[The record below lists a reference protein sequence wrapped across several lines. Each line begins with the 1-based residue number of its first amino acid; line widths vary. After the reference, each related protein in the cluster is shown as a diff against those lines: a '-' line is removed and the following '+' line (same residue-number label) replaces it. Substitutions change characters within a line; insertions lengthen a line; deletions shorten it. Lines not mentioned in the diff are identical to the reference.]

1 MSDKQDAL
9 IEVVDLITRHGLTID
24 DVSAALKGEPAFKAA
39 KSGGILSRL
48 FTYIGGTFVI
58 VGLSIYVGLRW
69 DDLDALG
76 RVMVTLGPGF
86 CIFVLALV
94 CTTDPRT
101 ERVATP
107 LFVLAA
113 LVQPTGILVMLQ
125 EYSSGGEPAHGV
137 LFMNGVMAIQ
147 QGCTFIARRRTVL
160 ALTTIFF
167 TLGFFTIAFDLL
179 GVHHNLIGLV
189 MGASLICIA
198 WSLDRSRHRSIAG
211 LAYFF
216 GSGIFLAA
224 AWDWLHNTVADP
236 LFLALACGGIFLSTV
251 ARSRSLLLVAT
262 IALVGYLGDFINDRF
277 GDDLSGPLML
287 IVIGFVLIGF
297 GVLAVAINN
306 RFIVGRSGRTGL
318 TVGRASRWTRPTL
331 SISLQSAPRSIP
343 SRPESSAAPRPART
357 RGLVAR
363 RARRGADS
371 RAGECR

>member
-125 EYSSGGEPAHGV
+125 EYSSGGEP
-137 LFMNGVMAIQ
+137 
-147 QGCTFIARRRTVL
+147 RT
-160 ALTTIFF
+160 
-167 TLGFFTIAFDLL
+167 
-179 GVHHNLIGLV
+179 
-189 MGASLICIA
+189 
-198 WSLDRSRHRSIAG
+198 
-211 LAYFF
+211 
-216 GSGIFLAA
+216 
-224 AWDWLHNTVADP
+224 
-236 LFLALACGGIFLSTV
+236 ACCS
-251 ARSRSLLLVAT
+251 
-262 IALVGYLGDFINDRF
+262 
-277 GDDLSGPLML
+277 
-287 IVIGFVLIGF
+287 
-297 GVLAVAINN
+297 
-306 RFIVGRSGRTGL
+306 
-318 TVGRASRWTRPTL
+318 
-331 SISLQSAPRSIP
+331 
-343 SRPESSAAPRPART
+343 
-357 RGLVAR
+357 
-363 RARRGADS
+363 
-371 RAGECR
+371 

>member
-1 MSDKQDAL
+1 
-9 IEVVDLITRHGLTID
+9 
-24 DVSAALKGEPAFKAA
+24 
-39 KSGGILSRL
+39 
-48 FTYIGGTFVI
+48 
-58 VGLSIYVGLRW
+58 
-69 DDLDALG
+69 
-76 RVMVTLGPGF
+76 LGPGF

-94 CTTDPRT
+94 CTTDPRL
-101 ERVATP
+101 ERASTP

-113 LVQPTGILVMLQ
+113 LVEPTGIVVMLQ

-160 ALTTIFF
+160 ALTTIVF

-224 AWDWLHNTVADP
+224 AWDWLHDTVADP
-236 LFLALACGGIFLSTV
+236 LFLALACGAIFLSTV
-251 ARSRSLLLVAT
+251 TRSRSLLLVAT
-262 IALVGYLGDFINDRF
+262 IALVGYLGDFIDDHF
-277 GDDLSGPLML
+277 ADDLSGPLML

-297 GVLAVAINN
+297 GGLAVAINN
-306 RFIVGRSGRTGL
+306 RFIS
-318 TVGRASRWTRPTL
+318 
-331 SISLQSAPRSIP
+331 QRSI
-343 SRPESSAAPRPART
+343 AAGPKGPDPAI
-357 RGLVAR
+357 
-363 RARRGADS
+363 
-371 RAGECR
+371 

>member
-1 MSDKQDAL
+1 
-9 IEVVDLITRHGLTID
+9 
-24 DVSAALKGEPAFKAA
+24 
-39 KSGGILSRL
+39 
-48 FTYIGGTFVI
+48 
-58 VGLSIYVGLRW
+58 
-69 DDLDALG
+69 
-76 RVMVTLGPGF
+76 
-86 CIFVLALV
+86 
-94 CTTDPRT
+94 
-101 ERVATP
+101 
-107 LFVLAA
+107 
-113 LVQPTGILVMLQ
+113 
-125 EYSSGGEPAHGV
+125 
-137 LFMNGVMAIQ
+137 MAIQ

-306 RFIVGRSGRTGL
+306 RFIVGRSSRTGL
-318 TVGRASRWTRPTL
+318 TAGRA
-331 SISLQSAPRSIP
+331 
-343 SRPESSAAPRPART
+343 
-357 RGLVAR
+357 GH
-363 RARRGADS
+363 
-371 RAGECR
+371 

>member
-24 DVSAALKGEPAFKAA
+24 EVSAALKGEPAFKAA

-48 FTYIGGTFVI
+48 FAYIGGTFVI
-58 VGLSIYVGLRW
+58 VGLSIYVGMRW
-69 DDLDALG
+69 NDLDALG
-76 RVMVTLGPGF
+76 RVLVTLGPGF
-86 CIFVLALV
+86 CLFVLALV
-94 CTTDPRT
+94 CTTDARL
-101 ERVATP
+101 ERVSTP

-113 LVQPTGILVMLQ
+113 LVQPTGIMVMLQ

-224 AWDWLHNTVADP
+224 AWDWLHDTVADP
-236 LFLALACGGIFLSTV
+236 LFLALACGAIFLSTV
-251 ARSRSLLLVAT
+251 TRSRSLLLVAT
-262 IALVGYLGDFINDRF
+262 IALVGYLGNFIEEHF

-297 GVLAVAINN
+297 GGLAVAINN
-306 RFIVGRSGRTGL
+306 RFITQR
-318 TVGRASRWTRPTL
+318 
-331 SISLQSAPRSIP
+331 
-343 SRPESSAAPRPART
+343 SAAGPNGPAFFVCDGPSAAVERI
-357 RGLVAR
+357 
-363 RARRGADS
+363 
-371 RAGECR
+371 GE

>member
-24 DVSAALKGEPAFKAA
+24 EVSAALKGEPAFKAA
-39 KSGGILSRL
+39 RSGGILSRL
-48 FTYIGGTFVI
+48 FAYIGGTFVI
-58 VGLSIYVGLRW
+58 VGLAIYIGLRW

-86 CIFVLALV
+86 CVFVLALV
-94 CTTDPRT
+94 CTTDARL
-101 ERVATP
+101 ERAATP

-113 LVQPTGILVMLQ
+113 LLEPAGIMVTLQ
-125 EYSSGGEPAHGV
+125 EYASGGEPAHGV

-147 QGCTFIARRRTVL
+147 QGSTFIARRRTVL
-160 ALTTIFF
+160 ALTTIVF
-167 TLGFFTIAFDLL
+167 TLGFFTVAFDLL

-189 MGASLICIA
+189 MGASLICVG

-224 AWDWLHNTVADP
+224 AWDWLHDTAADP
-236 LFLALACGGIFLSTV
+236 LFLALACGAIFLSTV

-262 IALVGYLGDFINDRF
+262 IALVGYLGDFIEDRF

-287 IVIGFVLIGF
+287 IVIGFILIGF

-306 RFIVGRSGRTGL
+306 RFISQR
-318 TVGRASRWTRPTL
+318 
-331 SISLQSAPRSIP
+331 
-343 SRPESSAAPRPART
+343 SAAAGPEGPA
-357 RGLVAR
+357 LP
-363 RARRGADS
+363 
-371 RAGECR
+371 

>member
-24 DVSAALKGEPAFKAA
+24 EVSAALKGEPAFKAA

-48 FTYIGGTFVI
+48 FAYIGGTFVI
-58 VGLSIYVGLRW
+58 VGLSIYVGMRW
-69 DDLDALG
+69 NDLDALG

-86 CIFVLALV
+86 CLFVLALV
-94 CTTDPRT
+94 CTTDARL
-101 ERVATP
+101 ERVSTP

-113 LVQPTGILVMLQ
+113 LVQPTGIMVMLQ

-224 AWDWLHNTVADP
+224 AWDWLHDTVADP
-236 LFLALACGGIFLSTV
+236 LFLALACGAIFLSTV
-251 ARSRSLLLVAT
+251 TRSRSLLLVAT
-262 IALVGYLGDFINDRF
+262 IALVGYLGNFIEEHF

-297 GVLAVAINN
+297 GGLAVAINN
-306 RFIVGRSGRTGL
+306 RFITQR
-318 TVGRASRWTRPTL
+318 
-331 SISLQSAPRSIP
+331 
-343 SRPESSAAPRPART
+343 SAAGPNGPALRL
-357 RGLVAR
+357 GAR
-363 RARRGADS
+363 AVGTAPYSVYLTAIGATVDPVPP
-371 RAGECR
+371 